1 MQTVRA
7 FGQVQDSLSFI
18 VSSSTDIAAWRS
30 VVERLAGFQSAL
42 EIVRM
47 QVATDSGIRHTAS
60 DGEDLIVSGVDL
72 DLPSG
77 ELLVINVNFTG
88 RRARERA
95 RSFVLSPVFGLSG
108 AAKSACRSI
117 LAFSFFRRSRTCQS
131 GRCAR
136 GVSYPM
142 PAGAG

>member
-7 FGQVQDSLSFI
+7 FGQVQDSRELHRFLLQ
-18 VSSSTDIAAWRS
+18 RHC
-30 VVERLAGFQSAL
+30 RLALCGGTARGFQSAL

-77 ELLVINVNFTG
+77 ELLVINVNFSSNVAAG
-88 RRARERA
+88 LSVDRRARERA

-108 AAKSACRSI
+108 AVKSVCR
-117 LAFSFFRRSRTCQS
+117 
-131 GRCAR
+131 
-136 GVSYPM
+136 
-142 PAGAG
+142 